1 MAINIELELT
11 MTDDEMYDDI
21 YKARKIFEKLLSNF
35 EEEATK
41 FDIEVE
47 MIRMS
52 SDTGEEIYNVV
63 DGWEPNG

>member
-1 MAINIELELT
+1 MIELELT
-11 MTDDEMYDDI
+11 MTDDEMFDDI
-21 YKARKIFEKLLSNF
+21 YKARKILEKLVSDF
-35 EEEATK
+35 EEHASK

-47 MIRMS
+47 MIRMA

>member
-1 MAINIELELT
+1 MGIMIELELT
-11 MTDDEMYDDI
+11 MTDDEMFDDI
-21 YKARKIFEKLLSNF
+21 YKARKILEKLVSDF
-35 EEEATK
+35 EEHASK

-47 MIRMS
+47 MIRMA